1 MIDTTRSAPRPR
13 TAATLAVALLLASF
27 VLALLLFA
35 PATTVAQEGELAGE
49 LATGGGFSL
58 AIWGGGH
65 ADDLLDAATA
75 RGCGARSFWA
85 TRAGGGLVGYFP
97 TLIALVNREFVN
109 AFPGATLPAGTP
121 VIVVCGAGGT
131 AASVQPVALTEVFG
145 GRRFDRP
152 IELLPY
158 TSGRWL
164 VGEQDGRVLLL
175 GAQGADLGT
184 LVDIPVSRDSNEEGL
199 LSLTLDAEFPA
210 RPYLYAY
217 YSAANGERRT
227 VLSRF
232 EVAGDAIAPSSG
244 LVLLEIVQ
252 PFNNHNGGAVRFGPD
267 GLLYLS
273 VGDGGSGGDPQGHGQ
288 NVATLLGTV
297 LRLDVSSAG
306 PGSPYAVSPS
316 NPFVGVAGAR
326 DEIWAFG
333 LRNPWRM
340 AFDPA
345 TGELWL
351 GDVGQGDVE
360 EVDVMRSGGNYGW
373 NTLEGGDCFDPPSGC
388 SSAGTVLPVASY
400 RHDLGCSITGGVV
413 YRGTA
418 IDHLAGHYVYGD
430 FCSGRIWAVPT
441 GGGSPVEIAR
451 TGSIASFATGPDGAI
466 YVLTFGDPIKRVD
479 R

>member
-1 MIDTTRSAPRPR
+1 MIHATRSAPHPR
-13 TAATLAVALLLASF
+13 TAATLAVAALLVLLLR
-27 VLALLLFA
+27 A
-35 PATTVAQEGELAGE
+35 PATAVAQEGALAGE

-58 AIWGGGH
+58 AVWGGGH

-97 TLIALVNREFVN
+97 TPIALVNRNFGD

-131 AASVQPVALTEVFG
+131 AAPVQPVQPVSLTEVFG

-158 TSGRWL
+158 TAGRWL

-175 GAQGADLGT
+175 SAQGADLGT
-184 LVDIPVSRDSNEEGL
+184 LVDIPVSRAGNEEGL
-199 LSLTLDAEFPA
+199 LSLALDPDFPA

-217 YSAANGERRT
+217 YSAASGQRRT

-232 EVAGDAIAPSSG
+232 EVAGDAIAPSSE
-244 LVLLEIVQ
+244 LVLLEIAQ
-252 PFNNHNGGAVRFGPD
+252 PFGNHNGGAVRFGPD
-267 GLLYLS
+267 GLLYLG

-288 NVATLLGTV
+288 NLATLLGTV
-297 LRLDVSSAG
+297 LRLDVASAG
-306 PGSPYAVSPS
+306 PGSPYAVPPS
-316 NPFVGVAGAR
+316 NPFVGAAGAR
-326 DEIWAFG
+326 DEIWAYG

-340 AFDPA
+340 AFDTA

-360 EVDVMRSGGNYGW
+360 EVDVVRSGGNYGW
-373 NTLEGGDCFDPPSGC
+373 NRLEGRDCFDPPSGC
-388 SSAGTVLPVASY
+388 SSAGTVLPVATY

-413 YRGTA
+413 SRGTA

-441 GGGSPVEIAR
+441 GGGSPVQIAR
-451 TGSIASFATGPDGAI
+451 TGSIASFATGPDAAI
-466 YVLTFGDPIKRVD
+466 YVLTFGDPIQRVD